1 MVMIIMGYEF
11 RTNDITNT
19 YRKIIEESMKD
30 LSPDMKE
37 EILKLLD
44 SWEGKNS
51 AIKLEAILGKEKI
64 KSLINKIR
72 ANAESLNE
80 EDEKNLKDLF
90 KESITFD

>member
-1 MVMIIMGYEF
+1 MEYEF

-19 YRKIIEESMKD
+19 YRKIIEECMKD

>member
-1 MVMIIMGYEF
+1 MGYEF

-64 KSLINKIR
+64 TSLINKIR
-72 ANAESLNE
+72 TNPESLNE

>member
-1 MVMIIMGYEF
+1 MGYEF
-11 RTNDITNT
+11 RTKDITNT
-19 YRKIIEESMKD
+19 YRKIIEDSMKD
-30 LSPDMKE
+30 LSPDMKD
-37 EILKLLD
+37 EILKLLQ

-51 AIKLEAILGKEKI
+51 AIKLEAILGKKRI

-72 ANAESLNE
+72 TNSESLNE

>member
-1 MVMIIMGYEF
+1 MGYEF

-19 YRKIIEESMKD
+19 YRKIIEECMKD

>member
-1 MVMIIMGYEF
+1 MGYEF

-19 YRKIIEESMKD
+19 YRKIIEECKKD
-30 LSPDMKE
+30 LSPNMKE

-72 ANAESLNE
+72 GNAESLNE

>member
-1 MVMIIMGYEF
+1 MIFMGYEF
-11 RTNDITNT
+11 RTKDITNT
-19 YRKIIEESMKD
+19 YRKIIEDSMKD
-30 LSPDMKE
+30 LSPDMKD
-37 EILKLLD
+37 EILKLLQ

>member
-1 MVMIIMGYEF
+1 MGYEF

-30 LSPDMKE
+30 LGPDMKE

>member
-1 MVMIIMGYEF
+1 MGSEF
-11 RTNDITNT
+11 GTNDITNT
-19 YRKIIEESMKD
+19 YRKIIEDSMKD

>member
-1 MVMIIMGYEF
+1 MGYEF

>member
-1 MVMIIMGYEF
+1 MGYEF

-37 EILKLLD
+37 EIFKLLD

-64 KSLINKIR
+64 TSLINKIR

>member
-1 MVMIIMGYEF
+1 MIIMGYEF

>member
-1 MVMIIMGYEF
+1 MIFMGYEF
-11 RTNDITNT
+11 RTKDITNT
-19 YRKIIEESMKD
+19 YRKIIEDSMKD
-30 LSPDMKE
+30 LSPDMKD
-37 EILKLLD
+37 EILKLLQ

-51 AIKLEAILGKEKI
+51 AIKLEAILGKKRI

-72 ANAESLNE
+72 TNSESLNE

>member
-1 MVMIIMGYEF
+1 MGYEF

-19 YRKIIEESMKD
+19 YRKIIEDSMKD

-64 KSLINKIR
+64 TSLINIIR

>member
-1 MVMIIMGYEF
+1 MGYEF

-64 KSLINKIR
+64 TSLINKIR
-72 ANAESLNE
+72 ANTESLNE
-80 EDEKNLKDLF
+80 QDEKNLKDLF

>member
-1 MVMIIMGYEF
+1 
-11 RTNDITNT
+11 
-19 YRKIIEESMKD
+19 MKD
-30 LSPDMKE
+30 LSPDMKD
-37 EILKLLD
+37 EILKLLQ

-51 AIKLEAILGKEKI
+51 AIKLEAILGKKRI

-72 ANAESLNE
+72 TNSESLNE

>member
-1 MVMIIMGYEF
+1 MGYEF

-19 YRKIIEESMKD
+19 YKKIIEECMKD

>member
-1 MVMIIMGYEF
+1 MGYEF

-37 EILKLLD
+37 EILKLMD